1 MKLNS
6 KKLTFDTFLR
16 PYRLRVV
23 ILCLLMLV
31 QSVLQVALALITKN
45 VLDAAI
51 LAYGSLYRWGV
62 LLVADLLALILL
74 HSLLSWISGSTM
86 DRCVASLRGKLLRSA
101 VYSRDVRL
109 QGFHSG
115 QLLSRGMEDV
125 NTLCDGMI
133 SALPS
138 VVGQVARL
146 IAAFTA
152 VLLIAKSV
160 AAILAVAAVA
170 VILLIAMIRP
180 LLKKRHKAVRLADEK
195 VMSAMQEDLQ
205 QLELIQSLDVQENI
219 LFRFAKGLRK
229 SLLEKRKRRLV
240 TVGISSL
247 LSIATQVC
255 SGALLLWG
263 AVQVRYGYLTYG
275 ALTAMLQLVSQFR
288 VPVLSLAG
296 LWTRFAAVDVAG
308 ERLTD
313 LLQVEKK
320 TEQKK
325 VGSVKAVVFEDVS
338 FTYPG
343 DDQPVLEHFS
353 AAFPLDK
360 WACLTGISGKGKTT
374 LFKLILGLYEPQ
386 SGKVYLKT
394 EQGNVPCSEGT
405 RHLFAYVPQDFA
417 LFSGTIAENLGLV
430 SEADYETVAKALK
443 IAQADFVWELT
454 AGVNTQI
461 RENNTG
467 LSKGQLQ
474 RLAIARAVLM
484 DRPILLLDEC
494 TSALDGQTEDDL
506 LKSLHQQGKQAILVT
521 HRPEALRDLEQV
533 IPISMEQ

>member
-1 MKLNS
+1 MKSTS
-6 KKLTFDTFLR
+6 KNVSFHTLFR
-16 PYRLRVV
+16 PYRLRIVL
-23 ILCLLMLV
+23 LCALMLV
-31 QSVLQVALALITKN
+31 QSLLQVALALITKN
-45 VLDAAI
+45 VLDSAI
-51 LAYGSLYRWGV
+51 LSSGNLLRWSVFLG
-62 LLVADLLALILL
+62 ADLLALILC
-74 HSLLSWISGSTM
+74 HSLLNWISGSTM

-133 SALPS
+133 SALPN
-138 VVGQVARL
+138 VVGQITRL
-146 IAAFTA
+146 IAAFAA
-152 VLLIAKSV
+152 VVLIAQSV
-160 AAILAVAAVA
+160 AAVLAVAAVA
-170 VILLIAMIRP
+170 VILLITLIRP
-180 LLKKRHKAVRLADEK
+180 LLKKRHKAVRMADEK
-195 VMSAMQEDLQ
+195 VMATMQEDLQ
-205 QLELIQSLDVQENI
+205 QLELIQSLDLQENI
-219 LFRFAKGLRK
+219 LVRFAKRLRS
-229 SLLEKRKRRLV
+229 SLLEKRKRRLI

-247 LSIATQVC
+247 LSVATQVC

-263 AVQVRYGYLTYG
+263 AVQVSHGNLTYG
-275 ALTAMLQLVSQFR
+275 ALTAMLQLISQFR
-288 VPVLSLAG
+288 APVLSLAG

-308 ERLTD
+308 ERLAD
-313 LLQVEKK
+313 LLQVEKPM
-320 TEQKK
+320 ESAQI
-325 VGSVKAVVFEDVS
+325 SAVKAVVFEDVS

-353 AAFPLDK
+353 ATFPLQQ

-386 SGKVYLKT
+386 AGKVYLQT
-394 EQGNVPCSEGT
+394 EQTNVVCSEAT

-417 LFSGTIAENLGLV
+417 LFSGTIAENFGLV
-430 SEADYETVAKALK
+430 CETEYESLK
-443 IAQADFVWELT
+443 KVLEIAQAEFVWELS
-454 AGVNTQI
+454 AGISTQI

-474 RLAIARAVLM
+474 RLAIARAILM

-494 TSALDGQTEDDL
+494 TSALDNQTEQKL
-506 LKSLHQQGKQAILVT
+506 LKALYQQGKQAILVT

-533 IPISMEQ
+533 IPVSMEA